1 MVVERS
7 LAPGDSVV
15 LEMKYGGYIDQDVYQ
30 VDIDDDRYFAP
41 RRQTRWVERLGKGS
55 AFVSGNYT
63 LLIPEVKRDGFHGLH
78 LAREE
83 SQGADGVVARRD
95 GKAARRG
102 DVSQFASINRIVTL
116 HG

>member
-1 MVVERS
+1 MGGTPRERFGLRVGELHVAHPGGAMV
-7 LAPGDSVV
+7 PGS
-15 LEMKYGGYIDQDVYQ
+15 GG
-30 VDIDDDRYFAP
+30 P
-41 RRQTRWVERLGKGS
+41 GS
-55 AFVSGNYT
+55 IAA
-63 LLIPEVKRDGFHGLH
+63 VKRDGFHGLH